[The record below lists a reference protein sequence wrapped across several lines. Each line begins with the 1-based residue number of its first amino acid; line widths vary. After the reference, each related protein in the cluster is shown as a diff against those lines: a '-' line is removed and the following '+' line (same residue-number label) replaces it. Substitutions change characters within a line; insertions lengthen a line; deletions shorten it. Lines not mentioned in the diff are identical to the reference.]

1 MKPAQLYED
10 KYLQILWDDQT
21 RIISIDWKAA
31 TSAMTDEDFKME
43 LTLFAKQVEER
54 GAQNSHR
61 CKQISSPTGRGD
73 WRVAIKEYLHPLQ
86 CCRRAAFRVSPFE
99 GFADFAD
106 GKSVRG
112 STVSNSI
119 VQKRRARYDLV
130 HGPHLSL
137 LDTTP

>member
-54 GAQNSHR
+54 SAPRILIDVSKFHHRPGAEIREWRLKNTSSR
-61 CKQISSPTGRGD
+61 CN
-73 WRVAIKEYLHPLQ
+73 
-86 CCRRAAFRVSPFE
+86 AA
-99 GFADFAD
+99 G
-106 GKSVRG
+106 
-112 STVSNSI
+112 
-119 VQKRRARYDLV
+119 VQRLAV
-130 HGPHLSL
+130 L
-137 LDTTP
+137 LL

>member
-54 GAQNSHR
+54 RAPRILIDVSKFHHRPGAEIGEWRLKNISTRYNAAGVQRFAFLLS
-61 CKQISSPTGRGD
+61 KDSQISPMASQSEGEQFLTQSFNND
-73 WRVAIKEYLHPLQ
+73 EQAIAWLTAL
-86 CCRRAAFRVSPFE
+86 
-99 GFADFAD
+99 
-106 GKSVRG
+106 
-112 STVSNSI
+112 N
-119 VQKRRARYDLV
+119 
-130 HGPHLSL
+130 
-137 LDTTP
+137 